1 MLVAA
6 ATFVAA
12 DTNVTALS
20 YNDALQA
27 VLRGVTGLDAEP
39 IPLEH
44 SMGRAL
50 ARPVTSPIALPPWDN
65 AGMDG
70 YAVRRADIQG
80 ASTTVPVSLRVI
92 ASIAAGADST
102 TLPHIVA
109 GTTARIMTGAPV
121 PPGCEAVVRI
131 EDTDRGLDVVT
142 IVNDRDLGGR
152 GNVRPSGEDVAAGAV
167 VFDAGETI
175 GASHLGT
182 LASIGAAT
190 VHVHR
195 RPRVTVLS
203 SGDEL
208 VLLDQFT
215 EVLAGRRIISSTTYA
230 LPAML
235 RQAGADV
242 RVLPLLPDDLTVVT
256 DAIRDAVGDG
266 CDLLVT
272 TGGVSV
278 GAHDYTRDAL
288 LALGG
293 TLGFWRARIRPGG
306 PIGTG
311 KVLGVPWLGLPGNPV
326 STMVTG
332 ALFAWPFI
340 RALGGHRGR
349 YHMPVRVRVSDAF
362 DTAAPLTHFV
372 RVTLSPAS
380 DGMLDATLAGA
391 QGSNLLRTMA
401 VANALL
407 VVPEPI
413 NRVESGMVLDALL
426 IPGSDFLA
434 AVSGDSSRA
443 QT

>member
-1 MLVAA
+1 M
-6 ATFVAA
+6 AA

-27 VLRGVTGLDAEP
+27 VLRGVTGLDAEA

-65 AGMDG
+65 SGMDG
-70 YAVRRADIQG
+70 YAVRRADVQG

-102 TLPHIVA
+102 TLPHIAA
-109 GTTARIMTGAPV
+109 GLTARIMTGAPV
-121 PPGCEAVVRI
+121 PPGCDAVVRI

-152 GNVRPSGEDVAAGAV
+152 GNVRPSGEDVTAGAV

-190 VHVHR
+190 VQVHR

-208 VLLDQFT
+208 VLLDQFA
-215 EVLAGRRIISSTTYA
+215 EVLAGRRIVSSTTYA

-242 RVLPLLPDDLTVVT
+242 RVLPLLPDDLAVVT

-278 GAHDYTRDAL
+278 GAHDYTREAL

-293 TLGFWRARIRPGG
+293 TIGFWRARIRPGG

-311 KVLGVPWLGLPGNPV
+311 NVLGVPWLGLPGNPV

-349 YHMPVRVRVSDAF
+349 YHVPVRVRVNDAF

-407 VVPEPI
+407 VVPEAI
-413 NRVESGMVLDALL
+413 NRVESGMLLDALL
-426 IPGSDFLA
+426 IPGSDFFA
-434 AVSGDSSRA
+434 AVSGASSQA